1 VSKPR
6 PKPNRVGKGRGMS
19 RPTFDMTSEWM
30 EVERRRYHEELRR
43 ERSHHRDDRDD
54 QKSEDPNSNPQVR
67 GRFFDASSVS
77 AIRRPRRELL
87 FELPRKEPKWPESA
101 RTALTAANA

>member
-54 QKSEDPNSNPQVR
+54 QKSDETIRNPRTQTQTRKSEAVL
-67 GRFFDASSVS
+67 FDASSVS
-77 AIRRPRRELL
+77 ATHRICKR
-87 FELPRKEPKWPESA
+87 FSA
-101 RTALTAANA
+101 LRSLR